1 MVDFINKDSI
11 VHSEGRGSQQ
21 VLRLDTI
28 AKEQIGQEYD
38 SIFNDQDV
46 LHTQRSEF
54 SINSL
59 KLTGQD
65 SLNNKSPFQRVESGG
80 LSIQMQISEK
90 YRQ

>member
-1 MVDFINKDSI
+1 MEKLVVDFINKDSI
-11 VHSEGRGSQQ
+11 VHSEGRDSQQ

-38 SIFNDQDV
+38 SIFNDNEV

-59 KLTGQD
+59 EMNG
-65 SLNNKSPFQRVESGG
+65 
-80 LSIQMQISEK
+80 
-90 YRQ
+90 